1 MPNITLFDERNQS
14 TYILEVSEEEA
25 TKANKDMIFATRLLE
40 EKLSN
45 VNKTRPLE
53 EQRNN
58 ASQKLPVNESEASTS
73 SYDDES
79 VPKISE
85 DSEEKDSFRWPYE
98 AILLF
103 LSTYKEHEDKLT
115 SGKIS
120 VKNFWNM
127 ISCLLIKK
135 GYSVTGTQCKSK
147 MAGLKNT
154 YKSVKDHNAKSGN
167 NTRAWRYFNVSR
179 LNIIIDK
186 MFNKKP
192 WIAPVSTLDSGKTM
206 HISSEEEN
214 DTENNEIIL
223 SSKKPK
229 LPMKHIFIILLFIT
243 IYIAIIGKRRTGLEQ
258 MYEENTIAQKKMHEE
273 AMARQDKLLD
283 ILSKLLEK

>member
-167 NTRAWRYFNVSR
+167 NTRAWRYFN
-179 LNIIIDK
+179 IIDK

-229 LPMKHIFIILLFIT
+229 LPMKR
-243 IYIAIIGKRRTGLEQ
+243 KRRTGLEQ